1 MSFTPPTFDQPQ
13 PSAFPPVKKRRIWP
27 WIVIPVG
34 CLSVLLVCCGGFAM
48 LSVGVMSALKS
59 SDPYRIGL
67 ERVKANEEVK
77 EALGEP
83 VNPSFV
89 VQGNINLK
97 NNDGEADI
105 SFPVSGPKGAGQVHV
120 QGTKTNGVWRYD
132 EISIT
137 LENEGKTIDL
147 TDEPLANQH

>member
-1 MSFTPPTFDQPQ
+1 
-13 PSAFPPVKKRRIWP
+13 
-27 WIVIPVG
+27 
-34 CLSVLLVCCGGFAM
+34 M

>member
-1 MSFTPPTFDQPQ
+1 
-13 PSAFPPVKKRRIWP
+13 
-27 WIVIPVG
+27 
-34 CLSVLLVCCGGFAM
+34 M
-48 LSVGVMSALKS
+48 LGVGVMSALKS

-67 ERVKANEEVK
+67 ERAKANEEVK

-83 VNPSFV
+83 IAPSFV
-89 VQGNINLK
+89 VQGKVNL
-97 NNDGEADI
+97 NNDDGEADI

-147 TDEPLANQH
+147 TDEPLANQK

>member
-1 MSFTPPTFDQPQ
+1 
-13 PSAFPPVKKRRIWP
+13 
-27 WIVIPVG
+27 
-34 CLSVLLVCCGGFAM
+34 M
-48 LSVGVMSALKS
+48 LGVGVMSALKS

-67 ERVKANEEVK
+67 ERAKANAEVK

-83 VNPSFV
+83 VTPSFV
-89 VQGNINLK
+89 VQGNINL
-97 NNDGEADI
+97 NNDDGEADI

>member
-1 MSFTPPTFDQPQ
+1 
-13 PSAFPPVKKRRIWP
+13 
-27 WIVIPVG
+27 
-34 CLSVLLVCCGGFAM
+34 M
-48 LSVGVMSALKS
+48 LGVGVMSALKS

-67 ERVKANEEVK
+67 ERAKANEEVK
-77 EALGEP
+77 VALGEP
-83 VNPSFV
+83 VAPSFV

-97 NNDGEADI
+97 NDDGEADI

-147 TDEPLANQH
+147 TDEPLAIQP